1 MSNTYYGDYLKLGQL
16 LDCQAP
22 RSEALNRPAH
32 EEMLFI
38 ITHQAYELWFKQIL
52 HELQSVLVILE
63 RTYVEDQA
71 LSLIVARLE
80 RVIEIQQLLIQ
91 QIQVMETMQPLDFLE
106 FRDLLVPASGF
117 QSFQFRL
124 IENRLGLQS
133 EKRLKYH
140 QSKYHESLSPEHQLL
155 MLASEKETSLYAA
168 VEAWLERT
176 PFLQFGDY
184 DFWQSYRQAV
194 ANRFSQDRIMIE
206 NQPLL
211 STEDIE
217 MRLAQVA
224 KSESNFELLFNSQ
237 NYEDSREAGHLR
249 LSYRAAQAALLI
261 MLYRERP
268 ILQMPYRLITALGT
282 IDEQLT
288 TWRYR
293 HAQMIQRM
301 IGSKQGTGGSMGY
314 TYLIQTIDSHRI
326 FADFNQLTTYLI
338 PRSSLPDLPEE
349 VASNLGFAYNRGETL
364 HNQEQT

>member
-16 LDCQAP
+16 LDCQSP

-52 HELQSVLVILE
+52 HELHSVLKTLE
-63 RTYVEDQA
+63 QNYVEDQA
-71 LSLIVARLE
+71 LNRVVTRLE
-80 RVIEIQQLLIQ
+80 RIIEIQHLLIQ

-124 IENRLGLQS
+124 IENRLGLKS
-133 EKRLKYH
+133 ENRLKYH
-140 QSKYHESLSPEHQLL
+140 KSKYHESLSPEHQFM
-155 MLASEKETSLYAA
+155 MLASEKETSLFTAI
-168 VEAWLERT
+168 EAWLERT

-194 ANRFSQDRIMIE
+194 SDRFTADRIMIE

-211 STEDIE
+211 SAEDIQ
-217 MRLAQVA
+217 MRLTQLA
-224 KSESNFELLFNSQ
+224 KSEANFELLFNPQ
-237 NYEDSREAGHLR
+237 NYEESREAGHLR

-268 ILQMPYRLITALGT
+268 ILQMPYRLLTALGT
-282 IDEQLT
+282 IDEQMT

-314 TYLIQTIDSHRI
+314 EYLIKTLESHRI
-326 FADFNQLTTYLI
+326 FGDFNQLTTYLI

-349 VASNLGFAYNRGETL
+349 VASSLGFSY
-364 HNQEQT
+364 NQEQKI